1 MSSYITTLKDAT
13 KTNELLP
20 RTRLKALADDNGNFV
35 SSSVSAANVNAL
47 PSHLV
52 DNAEWTGAH
61 LTTAQR
67 ASYVNTIKITNQGT
81 TLADIASTL
90 NTVNGNGRHVFF
102 DVSALGA
109 GAYLCTIFLDGY
121 PDATTSTAYKLFDLV
136 TGRYAEGSYTGTTLL
151 SMIIAN
157 ADSVAT
163 QSQINQLQKEINEIG
178 GINLI
183 TDYDALGKAIADGTS
198 TDTIS
203 VGDTIDINW
212 INSVTGYS
220 TTSGST
226 VTCTDKDAFITQL
239 GECEAKTY
247 MFVYD
252 GTNWTYNGETINLAT
267 WGLSY
272 SGTAVSGEVMTITTT
287 VTPVSYTFTSYDTV
301 EAKSDSIAHNWLL
314 EQTYAPTTKAYNTF
328 ESLFCVQANKT
339 VPAGK
344 YYIQMYSYR
353 KSKYFNACFTLASD
367 MGSTT
372 KIQAKGN
379 GDTTSRTFPDKDGN
393 DVTGCIH
400 ATAFSPVVYQTGAS
414 AGSNV
419 SVTYLSDSDVTSGGY
434 TALSSLNTDNDDPVV
449 VIGSLDKAS
458 LGNNCWADSN
468 MRQWLNDDTAGDNFV
483 PTNDNNIASSYN
495 RGAGFLYG
503 IDPRAK
509 ALIQTAKVKW
519 TAGYDNQN
527 FTQGTTYTA
536 EDKVFLLSMKEMA
549 FATINTAEGTMTG
562 LYGSYC
568 NNTATDSAVASRAKY
583 NKAGGTLNSTR
594 WARSA
599 YVYSASYSRF
609 VTSAGGGSTGGAC
622 YGFYFAPAF
631 IFGKASA

>member
-20 RTRLKALADDNGNFV
+20 RTRLKAVSDDNGNYV

-157 ADSVAT
+157 ADSIAT

-203 VGDTIDINW
+203 FGDTIDINW

-314 EQTYAPTTKAYNTF
+314 EQTYAPTTKAYSTY
-328 ESLFCVQANKT
+328 ESLFCVQAGKT

-344 YYIQMYSYR
+344 YYLQMYSYL
-353 KSKYFNACFTLASD
+353 KSKYFNICFTLSAD

-372 KIQAKGN
+372 KIQAKSN
-379 GDTTSRTFPDKDGN
+379 GYSSGTIKDKDGN
-393 DVTGCIH
+393 DV
-400 ATAFSPVVYQTGAS
+400 ASAYYPSSLSPIVYQTGAS
-414 AGSNV
+414 AGSNIAI
-419 SVTYLSDSDVTSGGY
+419 SILSDADATSGGY
-434 TALSSLNTDNDDPVV
+434 TNLASLNVDESDPVV
-449 VIGSLDKAS
+449 VVGSMDKSS

-468 MRQWLNDDTAGDNFV
+468 IRQWLNDDTAGDNFV
-483 PTNDNNIASSYN
+483 PTYDNNVASSYN

-519 TAGYDNQN
+519 TAGRDNKN
-527 FTQGTTYTA
+527 WAYNTTYTA

-583 NKAGGTLNSTR
+583 NKAGGTLNSR
-594 WARSA
+594 RGARSA
-599 YVYSASYSRF
+599 VVSGAYVSRY
-609 VTSAGGGSTGGAC
+609 VTSAGGGDGSSAC
-622 YGFYFAPAF
+622 NGYYFAPAF
-631 IFGKASA
+631 IFGKAST

>member
-20 RTRLKALADDNGNFV
+20 RTRLKALADDNGNYV

-81 TLADIASTL
+81 TLADVASTL

-121 PDATTSTAYKLFDLV
+121 PDATTSTVYKLFDLV
-136 TGRYAEGSYTGTTLL
+136 TGRYAEGSYAGTTLL

-157 ADSVAT
+157 ADSIAT
-163 QSQINQLQKEINEIG
+163 QSQINVLQKEINEIG

-183 TDYDALGKAIADGTS
+183 SDYDALGKAIADGTS

-203 VGDTIDINW
+203 IGDTIDINW
-212 INSVTGYS
+212 INSVTGYT

-226 VTCTDKDAFITQL
+226 VTCTDKDAFITHL

-252 GTNWTYNGETINLAT
+252 GTNWTYNGETINLST

-314 EQTYAPTTKAYNTF
+314 EQTYAPTTKAYSTY

-344 YYIQMYSYR
+344 YYIPMKSYR
-353 KSKYFNACFTLASD
+353 SSSKIFNACFTLASD

-372 KIQAKGN
+372 KIQAKSN
-379 GDTTSRTFPDKDGN
+379 GGASATTVDKDGN
-393 DVTGCIH
+393 EV
-400 ATAFSPVVYQTGAS
+400 ASVYRPNSFAPIVYGTGAS

-419 SVTYLSDSDVTSGGY
+419 NLSWLSDTDVTAGGY
-434 TALSSLNTDNDDPVV
+434 TLLTSLNVDDADPVV
-449 VIGSLDKAS
+449 VIGSLDKSA

-468 MRQWLNDDTAGDNFV
+468 IRQWLNDDTATDNFV
-483 PTNDNNIASSYN
+483 PTYDNNIASSYN

-568 NNTATDSAVASRAKY
+568 NNTATDSAVAARAKY
-583 NKAGGTLNSTR
+583 NKAGGTLNSYR

-599 YVYSASYSRF
+599 IVGGASSSRI
-609 VTSAGGGSTGGAC
+609 VTSTGGHSSYGAC
-622 YGFYFAPAF
+622 VGYYFAPAF
-631 IFGKASA
+631 IFGKAST